1 MVATSELVYLTLREA
16 ADRIQRRE
24 LSAVEL
30 TDAVLARTEAVEP
43 RVHAYI
49 TLTAEAA
56 RAAAAE
62 ADREIAAGQY
72 RGPLH
77 GMPIGL
83 KDNYYTRGVLTTGGA
98 KVLGDFVPDVDAT
111 VVARLHEAG
120 AVLTG
125 KLNLHELAIGS
136 TTTNPHFGATHNP
149 WNLDHIPGGSSGG
162 SGAALAA
169 GMCFAATGTDTRGSI
184 RNPGALCGV
193 VGLKPTYGRVS
204 IFGVVPLSWTM
215 DHAGPLARTV
225 EDAALVLNAIAGYD
239 PHDATSVD
247 VPVPD
252 FTSGLGQPIRGLR
265 LGVVRN
271 WFFDVLD
278 GEVRAA
284 VEAALRVFESLGAIV
299 EDVELPGLDVTHEV
313 FEVITR
319 PEAAAWQHELLATRP
334 DDYGADVRTNLEL
347 GELILAVDYVRAL
360 QLRRTMAA
368 EQYALLRRYDAFIA
382 PTRAA
387 PASRIGATS
396 DVIEGREVL
405 IGRQGLTAPFNLSGI
420 PAISVPCGFNAAGL
434 PMGMQVA
441 GRPWDEVTVLRLA
454 HAYEQATDWHRRRPA
469 L

>member
-1 MVATSELVYLTLREA
+1 MVATSDVVYLTLREA
-16 ADRIQRRE
+16 ADRVRRRE

-30 TDAVLARTEAVEP
+30 TDAVLARTEEVEP
-43 RVHAYI
+43 RIHAYI

-56 RAAAAE
+56 RAAAAA
-62 ADREIAAGQY
+62 ADREIAAGNY

-83 KDNYYTRGVLTTGGA
+83 KDNFYTRGVRTTGGA
-98 KVLGDFVPDVDAT
+98 KVLGDFVPDTDAT
-111 VVARLHEAG
+111 VVARLREAG

-136 TTTNPHFGATHNP
+136 TTTNPHYGTTHNP
-149 WNLDHIPGGSSGG
+149 WNLEHIPGGSSGG

-204 IFGVVPLSWTM
+204 ICGVVPLSWTM

-239 PHDATSVD
+239 PADATTVD

-271 WFFDVLD
+271 WFFDVLHPD
-278 GEVRAA
+278 VRAA
-284 VEAALRVFESLGAIV
+284 VEAALPVFEALGAIV
-299 EDVELPGLDVTHEV
+299 EDLELPGLGVTHEV

-319 PEAAAWQHELLATRP
+319 PEAASWQHELLATRP
-334 DDYGADVRTNLEL
+334 DDYGADVRMNLEL

-405 IGRQGLTAPFNLSGI
+405 VGRQGLTAPFNLSGI
-420 PAISVPCGFNAAGL
+420 PAISVPCGFSAAGL
-434 PMGMQVA
+434 PIGLQIA

-454 HAYEQATDWHRRRPA
+454 HAYEQATDWHQRRPA